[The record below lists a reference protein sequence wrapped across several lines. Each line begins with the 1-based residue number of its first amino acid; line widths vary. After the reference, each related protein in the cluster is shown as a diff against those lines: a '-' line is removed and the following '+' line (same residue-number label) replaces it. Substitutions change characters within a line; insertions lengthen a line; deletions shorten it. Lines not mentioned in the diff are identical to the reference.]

1 MIRPA
6 TKEDINGITSLLYQV
21 HAVHAKGRPDIFKSG
36 GIKYTEKD
44 IEELLR
50 NENTPIFVLTNE
62 ENSVLGYSFCE
73 IKLTEEDTSVRRRK
87 TLYIDDLCVD
97 ENARG
102 QHIGTKIYEY
112 VVEYAKSISCDSIT
126 LNVWDFNESAKKFY
140 EKRGLKPL
148 KTVMEQ
154 VL

>member
-6 TKEDINGITSLLYQV
+6 TKEDINGIIGLLYQV
-21 HAVHAKGRPDIFKSG
+21 HAVHAKGRPDIFKTG
-36 GIKYTEKD
+36 GIKYTEENVKE
-44 IEELLR
+44 ILN
-50 NENTPIFVLTNE
+50 NENTPVFVLTDE
-62 ENSVLGYSFCE
+62 ENTVLGYSFCE
-73 IKLTEEDTSVRRRK
+73 IKITEEDTSVNRRK

-102 QHIGTKIYEY
+102 QHVGTKIYEY
-112 VVEYAKSISCDSIT
+112 VVEYAKSIYCDSIT
-126 LNVWDFNESAKKFY
+126 LNVWDFNESAKIFY

>member
-126 LNVWDFNESAKKFY
+126 LNVWDYNESAKKFY

>member
-1 MIRPA
+1 MIRKA
-6 TKEDINGITSLLYQV
+6 TLSDLNGIKALLYQV

-44 IEELLR
+44 IEGIIS
-50 NENTPIFVLTNE
+50 NENTPIFVLTDE
-62 ENSVLGYSFCE
+62 ENAVLGYCFCE
-73 IKLTEEDTSVRRRK
+73 IRETAEDTSVKRRK

-112 VVEYAKSISCDSIT
+112 VVLYAKSIACNSIT
-126 LNVWDFNESAKKFY
+126 LNVWEFNESAKIFY
-140 EKRGLKPL
+140 EKRGMKPL

-154 VL
+154 IL